1 MAAIEKA
8 AVELGGVARRFGQ
21 RTALDDI
28 DLTVAQGE
36 FLALLGPSGCGKTT
50 LLRLLAGF
58 DAPDRGTIRI
68 GGRLVAGPGTMVP
81 AEDRGI
87 GMVFQ
92 SYALWPHMTVRENVD
107 YALRLRRLPA
117 ADRTRRADEALAA
130 VGLTDRADARPETLS
145 GGQRQ
150 RVALARCLAMAPALV
165 LMDEPL
171 ANLDVHLRDALQ
183 AEFRRLHR
191 QLGAT
196 VVYVTHDQAEAMALA
211 DRVAVMDHGR
221 LQQVAP
227 PRRLYAEPATGM
239 VADFVGRGMVVPVE
253 WRGGVGPGLCAADL
267 WGHPVRLR
275 AVDGQRTPSQA
286 ACLRAEALV
295 LDPADGIP
303 ARIDRAVFEGA
314 VTVLHCRP
322 DADPG
327 RLLRVAHRG
336 APPEEGAAVRI
347 RVEDGWL
354 MPPAGALAAE

>member
-1 MAAIEKA
+1 MA
-8 AVELGGVARRFGQ
+8 AVEIAGVVRRFGQ
-21 RTALDDI
+21 RTAVDGVGLQ
-28 DLTVAQGE
+28 VAQGE

-58 DAPDRGTIRI
+58 DAPDSGTIRI
-68 GGRLVAGPGTMVP
+68 GGRVVAGSGTMVP
-81 AEDRGI
+81 AEERGI

-107 YALRLRRLPA
+107 YALRIRRLPA
-117 ADRTRRADEALAA
+117 AERIRRSDQALAA
-130 VGLTDRADARPETLS
+130 VGLTDRAEARPETLS

-183 AEFRRLHR
+183 AEFRRLHL

-211 DRVAVMDHGR
+211 DRIAVMDHGK

-227 PRRLYAEPATGM
+227 PRQLYAEPATAM
-239 VADFVGRGMVVPVE
+239 VADFVGRGMVVPVT
-253 WRGGVGPGLCAADL
+253 WHGGAGPGLCAAEL
-267 WGHPVRLR
+267 WGHAVRLR
-275 AVDGQRTPSQA
+275 SGPGAPSQT
-286 ACLRAEALV
+286 ACLRAEGLAV
-295 LDPADGIP
+295 DPAEGIP
-303 ARIDRAVFEGA
+303 ARLDRAVFEGA
-314 VTVLHCRP
+314 VTILHCRP

-327 RLLRVAHRG
+327 RVLRVAHRG
-336 APPEEGAAVRI
+336 PPPEEGAALRL

-354 MPPAGALAAE
+354 MPPAAGTGAMAAE

>member
-1 MAAIEKA
+1 MA
-8 AVELGGVARRFGQ
+8 AVEIEGVVRRFGH
-21 RTALDDI
+21 RTAVDGVELQ
-28 DLTVAQGE
+28 VAQGE

-58 DAPDRGTIRI
+58 DAPDAGTIRI
-68 GGRLVAGPGTMVP
+68 GGRAVAGAGAMVP
-81 AEDRGI
+81 AEERGI

-107 YALRLRRLPA
+107 YALRIRRLPA
-117 ADRTRRADEALAA
+117 AERNRRAEQALAA
-130 VGLTDRADARPETLS
+130 VGLSDRAEARPDALS

-150 RVALARCLAMAPALV
+150 RVALARCLAMAPSLV

-211 DRVAVMDHGR
+211 DRIAVMDRGR

-227 PRRLYAEPATGM
+227 PRRLYAEPATAM
-239 VADFVGRGMVVPVE
+239 VADFVGRGMVVPVT
-253 WRGGVGPGLCAADL
+253 WRGGAGPGLCAAEL
-267 WGHPVRLR
+267 WGHAVRLR
-275 AVDGQRTPSQA
+275 SGPGPRTPSQS
-286 ACLRAEALV
+286 ACLRAEGLAV
-295 LDPADGIP
+295 DPADGIP
-303 ARIDRAVFEGA
+303 ARLERAVFEGA
-314 VTVLHCRP
+314 VTILHCRP
-322 DADPG
+322 EADPA
-327 RLLRVAHRG
+327 RVLRVAHRG
-336 APPEEGAAVRI
+336 PPPEEGAALRL

-354 MPPAGALAAE
+354 MPAEAGAGAMAAE

>member
-1 MAAIEKA
+1 MAAVDIER
-8 AVELGGVARRFGQ
+8 VVRRFGP
-21 RTALDDI
+21 RTAVDGV
-28 DLTVAQGE
+28 DLAVARGE

-58 DAPDRGTIRI
+58 DAPDAGTIRI
-68 GGRLVAGPGTMVP
+68 GGRVVAGGGTMVP
-81 AEDRGI
+81 AEERGI

-107 YALRLRRLPA
+107 YALRIRRLPA
-117 ADRTRRADEALAA
+117 AERTRRTDQALAA
-130 VGLTDRADARPETLS
+130 VGLSDRARREDETLS

-211 DRVAVMDHGR
+211 DRIAVMDHGR

-227 PRRLYAEPATGM
+227 PRLLYAEPATAM
-239 VADFVGRGMVVPVE
+239 VADFVGRGMVVPVT
-253 WRGGVGPGLCAADL
+253 WRGGAGPGLCAAEL
-267 WGHPVRLR
+267 WGHEVRLR
-275 AVDGQRTPSQA
+275 GGPGAHAPAQT
-286 ACLRAEALV
+286 ACLRAEGLAV
-295 LDPADGIP
+295 DPAEGIP
-303 ARIDRAVFEGA
+303 ARLDRAVFEGA
-314 VTVLHCRP
+314 VTILHCRP

-327 RLLRVAHRG
+327 RVLRVVHRG
-336 APPEEGAAVRI
+336 PPPEEGSALRL

-354 MPPAGALAAE
+354 MPPESVTGAMAAE

>member
-1 MAAIEKA
+1 MAAVDIER
-8 AVELGGVARRFGQ
+8 VVRRFGP
-21 RTALDDI
+21 RVAVDGV
-28 DLTVAQGE
+28 DLQVAQGE

-58 DAPDRGTIRI
+58 DAPDGGTIRI
-68 GGRLVAGPGTMVP
+68 GGRVVAGEGAMVP
-81 AEDRGI
+81 AEERGI

-107 YALRLRRLPA
+107 YALRIRRLPA
-117 ADRTRRADEALAA
+117 AERTRRTDEALAA
-130 VGLTDRADARPETLS
+130 VGLTDRAEARPETLS

-211 DRVAVMDHGR
+211 DRIAVMDHGR

-227 PRRLYAEPATGM
+227 PRRLYAEPATAM
-239 VADFVGRGMVVPVE
+239 VADFVGRGMVVPVT
-253 WRGGVGPGLCAADL
+253 WRGGAGHGLSAVEL
-267 WGHPVRLR
+267 WGHAVRLR
-275 AVDGQRTPSQA
+275 SGPGPASQA
-286 ACLRAEALV
+286 ACLRAEGLAV
-295 LDPADGIP
+295 DPVEGIP
-303 ARIDRAVFEGA
+303 ARLERAVFEGA
-314 VTVLHCRP
+314 VTILHCRP

-327 RLLRVAHRG
+327 RVLRVAHRG
-336 APPEEGAAVRI
+336 APPEEGAALRL

-354 MPPAGALAAE
+354 MPPEARAMAAE